1 INPKGIVLSGGQRS
15 VSDQEKPPINEGIF
29 DLGIPVLALGYSALE
44 MNRLFGGVV
53 TESDD
58 TGYFEAEIQVAAN
71 TPLFIGTEAM
81 QTVWL
86 SKMDQIETVAD
97 EFVVTATKD
106 SQIVA
111 IHHQDKAIFGLQFHP
126 EMAQTTN
133 EQAILK
139 NFLYEV
145 CDCQ

>member
-1 INPKGIVLSGGQRS
+1 YSQVMTRVIRDLGVYSELHPHRLTIDEIKEINPKGIVLSGGQRS

-53 TESDD
+53 TELDD

-106 SQIVA
+106 
-111 IHHQDKAIFGLQFHP
+111 
-126 EMAQTTN
+126 
-133 EQAILK
+133 
-139 NFLYEV
+139 
-145 CDCQ
+145 